1 MVLRKPAWWAMWRL
15 GKRMRRMSGQS
26 QEHMGELTTLLGQ
39 AFQGIRVIKAYG
51 MEAAERRR
59 VGEVIEA
66 LFRLAFRQGRVRAA
80 VQPIIDVLGGLAVAG
95 VIVYGGL
102 RVIEGVTTPGAFFS
116 FIAAVL
122 MAYQP
127 LRGLGKINTTL
138 QEGLASAERLFR
150 LLDRQ
155 PAIADAPGAIDTQ
168 PEVKPARP

>member
-1 MVLRKPAWWAMWRL
+1 M
-15 GKRMRRMSGQS
+15 
-26 QEHMGELTTLLGQ
+26 LGQ

-102 RVIEGVTTPGAFFS
+102 RVIEGSP
-116 FIAAVL
+116 
-122 MAYQP
+122 P
-127 LRGLGKINTTL
+127 
-138 QEGLASAERLFR
+138 
-150 LLDRQ
+150 
-155 PAIADAPGAIDTQ
+155 
-168 PEVKPARP
+168 PARSSRSSPRS